1 MSLKGVIFHVYIHF
15 SYPANVTKLQVL
27 KIWLL
32 KKIVSLDIEIV
43 EQWELLILYTGSL
56 LLYNIG

>member
-1 MSLKGVIFHVYIHF
+1 MSLKGVILHVYIHF

-43 EQWELLILYTGSL
+43 EQWK
-56 LLYNIG
+56 